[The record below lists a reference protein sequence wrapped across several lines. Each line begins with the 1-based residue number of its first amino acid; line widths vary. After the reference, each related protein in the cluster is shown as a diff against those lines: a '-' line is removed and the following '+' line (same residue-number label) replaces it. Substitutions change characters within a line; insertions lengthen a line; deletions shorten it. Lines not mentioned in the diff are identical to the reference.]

1 MKKVSFTLLILL
13 AFNANG
19 QAFQQG
25 RSYISA
31 GIGTGN
37 FFSVIFKDIVS
48 ASNRTDIKHRSSG
61 PFYFKYEY
69 GLSDVTGFGL
79 NYAYL
84 NDEITYTQQIDTGLL
99 NAKVGRRTQSILFRF
114 NFHLSK
120 SEVIDPYIGLGF
132 GYRTASWYYEDN
144 KGGNEFLEQD
154 FNVSRYFPLGA
165 ELTFG
170 TRLMF
175 TPNIGAYTEIGISK
189 GIIQV
194 GLTGSF

>member
-1 MKKVSFTLLILL
+1 MKNLSLILL
-13 AFNANG
+13 VLLALNVTG

-25 RSYISA
+25 RSYISM

-37 FFSVIFKDIVS
+37 VLSSVFKEAVK
-48 ASNRTDIKHRSSG
+48 ASNRTNLSHRTSG
-61 PFYFKYEY
+61 PFYLKYEY
-69 GLSDVTGFGL
+69 GLSDAVGFGL

-84 NDEITYTQQIDTGLL
+84 KDEISYNQQIDSGVL

-120 SEVIDPYIGLGF
+120 SETIDPYIGLGF

-144 KGGNEFLEQD
+144 KGGNEFLEQN

-170 TRLMF
+170 TRIMF
-175 TPNIGAYTEIGISK
+175 SPNIGAYTEIGISK